1 MNALLTLK
9 IISPKIKKN
18 TRNSQFNYENKIV
31 KIQIFAQFYKMNTSF
46 YLYQEEVAGSYYYLF
61 KDFLKLTY

>member
-31 KIQIFAQFYKMNTSF
+31 KIQTFAQFYKMNTSF
-46 YLYQEEVAGSYYYLF
+46 YLYENTKRKLL
-61 KDFLKLTY
+61 DFIIIYSKTF